1 MEIVR
6 SDKTYLSVEE
16 VAKRFCVNPTT
27 IYRLAQRRVI
37 PGFKIGSQWR
47 FSQEMLDVWVS
58 HRVNSKKLNSTRG
71 GSAASFGGQ
80 ENHDTR
86 TGKK

>member
-1 MEIVR
+1 MEIAR
-6 SDKTYLSVEE
+6 SDKTYLSVDE

-58 HRVNSKKLNSTRG
+58 HRVNSKKLNSAR
-71 GSAASFGGQ
+71 GGQ

>member
-1 MEIVR
+1 MEIPR
-6 SDKTYLSVEE
+6 NHKTYLSVEE

-58 HRVNSKKLNSTRG
+58 NRVNSKKLN
-71 GSAASFGGQ
+71 Q
-80 ENHDTR
+80 EDHDTR

>member
-1 MEIVR
+1 MEITK
-6 SDKTYLSVEE
+6 SSKTYLSVEE
-16 VAKRFCVNPTT
+16 VAKKFCVNPTT

-58 HRVNSKKLNSTRG
+58 HRSHSKKLN
-71 GSAASFGGQ
+71 Q
-80 ENHDTR
+80 KNHDTK
-86 TGKK
+86 TGRQ